1 MAKYLPVCGKN
12 PSDLATPVEVTANG
26 ELKNVHIWETNKTA
40 LLSAEEIRNTTAVVT
55 NVVDVSDYAIT
66 SLRVYNSL
74 DANVVINFYEDAT
87 NGMGYWL
94 ADKDN
99 LPVGI
104 TLAHGTYYMAITPD
118 DIPQLNYLSKIKLR
132 VAAATTPTEGSLTIY
147 VVSKR

>member
-1 MAKYLPVCGKN
+1 MNILMYLEADRTTDLFLWVHCCSVDKLCPAFSDPV
-12 PSDLATPVEVTANG
+12 
-26 ELKNVHIWETNKTA
+26 
-40 LLSAEEIRNTTAVVT
+40 
-55 NVVDVSDYAIT
+55 DYVLHYIT
-66 SLRVYNSL
+66 SLRVYNTL

-99 LPVGI
+99 SAVGI
-104 TLAHGTYYMAITPD
+104 TLAHGNYYMAITPD

-132 VAAATTPTEGSLTIY
+132 VAAATTPTEGSITIY